1 MMEYRIL
8 TAGNTVD
15 LEKKVREYISQGWTP
30 QGGVSMILNS
40 GGMMYSTKEY
50 NQAMVRTK

>member
-1 MMEYRIL
+1 MMEYKVV
-8 TAGNTVD
+8 TAEHVVD
-15 LEKKVREYISQGWTP
+15 LEKKVRENISVGWIP

-50 NQAMVRTK
+50 FQAMVRTR